1 MRSRIVSLLLCATV
15 FLGMVVAPPVATA
28 ATGGEPLSSAEVAE
42 YVQMQA
48 DADQADTLAAA
59 GGAEAG
65 TGTIVLATIG
75 VLVLIGVV
83 LVAAAA

>member
-1 MRSRIVSLLLCATV
+1 MCRTIVSLLLCATV
-15 FLGMVVAPPVATA
+15 CLGMLVAPRVTTA
-28 ATGGEPLSSAEVAE
+28 ATGGEPLSSAEMAE
-42 YVQMQA
+42 YAQMQA
-48 DADQADTLAAA
+48 DADQADTLTTT

-83 LVAAAA
+83 LVAVA